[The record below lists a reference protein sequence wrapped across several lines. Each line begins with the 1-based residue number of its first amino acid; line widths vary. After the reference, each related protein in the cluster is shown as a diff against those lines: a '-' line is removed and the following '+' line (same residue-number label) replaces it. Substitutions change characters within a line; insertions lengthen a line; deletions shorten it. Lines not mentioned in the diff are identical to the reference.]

1 MMFIL
6 ATVDP
11 EEEIIQVKTLL
22 ERIAEYFD
30 PRTMLMRIVISLII
44 LIVCLVFTKLV
55 TRFFRRLAARS
66 TKFTPMVCSLI
77 RKCTNVLIWIIGAI
91 AVLQTFGINLT
102 PVIAGLGVS
111 GIVLGFALQESISN
125 FFSGFLIAINNPF
138 NIGDYVEI
146 DSIGGTVTSMD
157 LMCVNLTAPDN
168 RKIVMSNKNVWGSV
182 IVNYSSIER
191 RREDFLVSVS
201 YGTDLDKAKRAIT
214 EVIASYPEVL
224 PDPAPVIE
232 VHKLSASSIDFVA
245 RPWVRPSDF
254 WSVYWRFQKDIV
266 EKFRSEGIDI
276 PFNQLDVNIKKG

>member
-1 MMFIL
+1 MFLL
-6 ATVDP
+6 ATVVP
-11 EEEIIQVKTLL
+11 EEEIVHVKTLL

-30 PRTMLMRIVISLII
+30 PRTMLMRIVVSII
-44 LIVCLVFTKLV
+44 IFIACMILTKLV
-55 TRFFRRLAARS
+55 TRFFRRLASHS

-77 RKCTNVLIWIIGAI
+77 RKCSNVLLWIVGIIAI
-91 AVLQTFGINLT
+91 LQTFGINLT

-146 DSIGGTVTSMD
+146 NSIGGTVTSMD

-168 RKIVMSNKNVWGSV
+168 RKIVLSNKNVWGSV
-182 IVNYSSIER
+182 IVNYSSMDK
-191 RREDFLVSVS
+191 RREDFLISVG
-201 YGTDLDKAKRAIT
+201 YGTDLEKAKKAIT
-214 EVIASYPEVL
+214 EVISSYPEVL
-224 PDPAPVIE
+224 PDPSPVIE
-232 VHKLSASSIDFVA
+232 INKLSASSIDFVA
-245 RPWVRPSDF
+245 RPWVRPADY

-266 EKFRSEGIDI
+266 EKLRSEGIEI

>member
-1 MMFIL
+1 MFIL
-6 ATVDP
+6 STVVP
-11 EEEIIQVKTLL
+11 EEEITHVKTIL
-22 ERIAEYFD
+22 ERISDYFD
-30 PRTMLMRIVISLII
+30 PRVMLIRVIISVVI
-44 LIVCLVFTKLV
+44 LIVCMVLTKLI
-55 TRFFRRLAARS
+55 TRFFRRLAS
-66 TKFTPMVCSLI
+66 HSVKFTPMVCSLI
-77 RKCTNVLIWIIGAI
+77 RKCSNVLLWIVGIIAI
-91 AVLQTFGINLT
+91 LQTFGINLT

-168 RKIVMSNKNVWGSV
+168 RKIVLSNKNVWGSV
-182 IVNYSSIER
+182 IVNYSSMDR

-201 YGTDLDKAKRAIT
+201 YGTDLEKAKKAIA
-214 EVIASYPEVL
+214 EVISSYPEVL

-266 EKFRSEGIDI
+266 EKFRSEGIEI
-276 PFNQLDVNIKKG
+276 PFSQLDVNIKKS